1 MVGARHRGKHPF
13 LRQEVSSEGPFRVG
27 KRVGLGNEE
36 LDQIMGE
43 RVGRSV
49 GPAPGADL
57 RVDVGDV
64 AFDGPDAH
72 KQLFG
77 DLVVGTPPSQVA
89 QHLYLPRRKT
99 VWITSGLT

>member
-1 MVGARHRGKHPF
+1 LPR
-13 LRQEVSSEGPFRVG
+13 
-27 KRVGLGNEE
+27 NEA
-36 LDQIMGE
+36 LDQVTGE

-57 RVDVGDV
+57 RDV

-77 DLVVGTPPSQVA
+77 DLVVGLPASQVA
-89 QHLYLPRRKT
+89 QHLPRRKT
-99 VWITSGLT
+99 VRIASGRT